1 MGKATG
7 FLEYRREVPGE
18 VRPQERIGS
27 WQEFAVPLDEDKLRT
42 QGARCMDCG
51 TPFCHAGRLLSGMA
65 SGCPAHNLIPEWND
79 LVYRG
84 SWKEALKRLHKTS
97 NFPEFTGRVCPAP
110 CEGACTV
117 GKSGSP
123 VTIKSIEKAIVDRGF
138 AEGWIQ
144 PRTPAAPSGKKV
156 AVVGS
161 GPAGLACADQLNK
174 AGHAVTVYERADRIG
189 GLLMYGIPNMK
200 LEKTIVQRRVDL
212 LAAEGIRFV
221 TGVEIGKDLPA
232 DRLRSE
238 YDAVVLCGGAT
249 QARDLRVEG
258 RELAGIHQ
266 AMEFLSRNTKS
277 LLDSGL
283 EDGQFLSAKDKHV
296 VVIGG
301 GDTGT
306 DCVATA
312 IRQGCKSVT
321 QLEIMPQL
329 PSARQPG
336 NPWPEW
342 PKVLKTDYGQAE
354 AAEVF
359 GQDPRCYETSTK
371 RIQGN
376 ELGQVT
382 GVHTVRV
389 AWQQVDG
396 RLTPVEVP
404 GSEQAIPV
412 DLVLLALGFTGPENA
427 LPEQLG
433 LELDERSNVKAEFGE
448 FHTSVEG
455 VFAAGDMRR
464 GQSLVVWAMHEGRQA
479 AREVDRFLMGSTVLP

>member
-7 FLEYRREVPGE
+7 FMEYLREVPGE

-27 WQEFAVPLDEDKLRT
+27 WQEFAVPLEEEKLRT

-84 SWKEALKRLHKTS
+84 SWKEALKRLHKTN

-117 GKSGSP
+117 GKSGQP
-123 VTIKSIEKAIVDRGF
+123 VTIKSIERAIIDRGF
-138 AEGWIQ
+138 AEGWIRPQ
-144 PRTPAAPSGKKV
+144 IPAASSGKKV

-200 LEKTIVQRRVDL
+200 LDKQIVQRRVDL
-212 LAAEGIRFV
+212 LSAEGIRFIA
-221 TGVEIGKDLPA
+221 GAEIGKDIPA
-232 DRLRSE
+232 ERLRTE
-238 YDAVVLCGGAT
+238 YDAVVLCCGAT
-249 QARDLRVEG
+249 QARELSVEG
-258 RELAGIHQ
+258 RELDGVHQ
-266 AMEFLSRNTKS
+266 AMEFLSRNTQS
-277 LLDSGL
+277 LLDSGHQ
-283 EDGQFLSAKDKHV
+283 DGRFLSAKDKHV

-312 IRQGCKSVT
+312 IRQGCSSVT
-321 QLEIMPQL
+321 QLEILPQL
-329 PSARQPG
+329 PLTRQQD

-342 PKVLKTDYGQAE
+342 PKVQKTDYGQAE
-354 AAEVF
+354 AAELF
-359 GQDPRCYETSTK
+359 GRDPRRFETSTK
-371 RIQGN
+371 SLLGN
-376 ELGQVT
+376 ERGQVT

-389 AWQQVDG
+389 EWKQIDG
-396 RLTPVEVP
+396 RRVPAEVA
-404 GSEQAIPV
+404 GSERVIPA
-412 DLVLLALGFTGPENA
+412 DLVLLALGFAGPEPD

-433 LELDERSNVKAEFGE
+433 LERDERTNVKAELGDFR
-448 FHTSVEG
+448 TNVEG

-479 AREVDRFLMGSTVLP
+479 ASEVDRYLMGSTVLP

>member
-18 VRPQERIGS
+18 IRPQERIGS
-27 WQEFAVPLDEDKLRT
+27 WQEFVVPLEEEKLRM

-51 TPFCHAGRLLSGMA
+51 TPFCHAGQLLSGMA

-84 SWKEALKRLHKTS
+84 SWKEALKRLQKTS
-97 NFPEFTGRVCPAP
+97 NFPEFTSRVCPAP

-117 GKSGSP
+117 GKSGQP
-123 VTIKSIEKAIVDRGF
+123 VTIKSIERAIIDHGF
-138 AEGWIQ
+138 EEGWIR
-144 PRTPAAPSGKKV
+144 PRVPAASTGKKV

-200 LEKTIVQRRVDL
+200 LDKQIVQRRVNL

-221 TGVEIGKDLPA
+221 TGVEIGEELPA
-232 DRLRSE
+232 DRLRTE
-238 YDAVVLCGGAT
+238 FDAVVLCCGAT
-249 QARDLRVEG
+249 QAREMKIEG
-258 RELAGIHQ
+258 RELNGVHQ
-266 AMEFLSRNTKS
+266 AMEFLSRNTQS

-283 EDGQFLSAKDKHV
+283 QDGNFLSAKDKHV

-321 QLEIMPQL
+321 QLEIMPKL
-329 PSARQPG
+329 PLSRGQD

-342 PKVLKTDYGQAE
+342 PKVQKTDYGQAE
-354 AAEVF
+354 AAEMF
-359 GQDPRCYETSTK
+359 GQDPRRYETSTK
-371 RIQGN
+371 SLQGN
-376 ELGQVT
+376 EQGQIT

-389 AWQQVDG
+389 EWNQVDG
-396 RLTPVEVP
+396 RWIPVETP
-404 GSEQAIPV
+404 GSEQVLPA
-412 DLVLLALGFTGPENA
+412 DLVLLALGFAGPEA
-427 LPEQLG
+427 VLPEQLG
-433 LELDERSNVKAEFGE
+433 LDQDERTNVKAELGDFR
-448 FHTSVEG
+448 TNVKG

-464 GQSLVVWAMHEGRQA
+464 GQSLVVWAMYEGRLA
-479 AREVDRFLMGSTVLP
+479 AREVDRYLMGSTMLP

>member
-7 FLEYRREVPGE
+7 FLEYEREIPGE
-18 VRPQERIGS
+18 IDPQERICS
-27 WQEFAVPLDEDKLRT
+27 WKEFTVPMDEEKLKT

-51 TPFCHAGRLLSGMA
+51 TPFCHVGQLLSGMA
-65 SGCPAHNLIPEWND
+65 SGCPLHNLIPEFND

-84 SWKEALKRLHKTS
+84 SWKEALKRLQKTN

-110 CEGACTV
+110 CEGSCTV

-138 AEGWIQ
+138 AEGWIT
-144 PRTPAAPSGKKV
+144 PRPPVSRSGRKV

-174 AGHAVTVYERADRIG
+174 AGHEVTVYERADRIG

-200 LEKTIVQRRVDL
+200 LDKSKVQRRVDL
-212 LAAEGIRFV
+212 LAAEGITFV
-221 TGVEIGKDLPA
+221 TGCEIGKDIPVA
-232 DRLRSE
+232 DLQAQF
-238 YDAVVLCGGAT
+238 DAVVLCGGAT
-249 QARDLRVEG
+249 QARDLKAEG
-258 RELAGIHQ
+258 REFAGIHQ

-277 LLDSGL
+277 LLDSEL
-283 EDGQFLSAKDKHV
+283 QDGQYLSAKDKDV

-312 IRQGCKSVT
+312 IRQGCRSVT
-321 QLEIMPQL
+321 QLEIMPKL
-329 PSARQPG
+329 PLTRQSN

-342 PKVLKTDYGQAE
+342 PKVLKTDYGQVE
-354 AAEVF
+354 AASLY
-359 GQDPRCYETSTK
+359 GKDPRQFETSTK
-371 RIQGN
+371 RFVGN
-376 ELGQVT
+376 AEGHIT
-382 GVHTVRV
+382 EIETVRV
-389 AWQQVDG
+389 EWQQVGG
-396 RLTPVEVP
+396 RLTPVEVS
-404 GSEQAIPV
+404 GSERMIPA
-412 DLVLLALGFTGPENA
+412 DLVLLALGFTGPENR

-433 LELDERSNVKAEFGE
+433 LERDERSNVKAEFGQ
-448 FHTSVEG
+448 FTTNVEG

-464 GQSLVVWAMHEGRQA
+464 GQSLVVWAIQEGRQA
-479 AREVDRFLMGSTVLP
+479 AREVDRYLMGSSVLP

>member
-7 FLEYRREVPGE
+7 FMEYLREVPGE

-27 WQEFAVPLDEDKLRT
+27 WQEFAVPLEEEKLRT

-84 SWKEALKRLHKTS
+84 SWKEALKRLHKTN

-117 GKSGSP
+117 GKSGQP
-123 VTIKSIEKAIVDRGF
+123 VTIKSIERAIIDRGF
-138 AEGWIQ
+138 AEGWIRPQ
-144 PRTPAAPSGKKV
+144 IPAASSGKKV

-200 LEKTIVQRRVDL
+200 LDKQIVQRRVDL
-212 LAAEGIRFV
+212 LSAEGIRFIA
-221 TGVEIGKDLPA
+221 GAEIGKDIPA
-232 DRLRSE
+232 ERLRTE
-238 YDAVVLCGGAT
+238 YDAVVLCCGAT
-249 QARDLRVEG
+249 QARELSVEG
-258 RELAGIHQ
+258 RELDGVHQ
-266 AMEFLSRNTKS
+266 AMEFLSRNTQS
-277 LLDSGL
+277 LLDSGHQ
-283 EDGQFLSAKDKHV
+283 DGRFLSAKDKHV

-312 IRQGCKSVT
+312 IRQGCSSVT
-321 QLEIMPQL
+321 QLEILPQL
-329 PSARQPG
+329 PLTRQQD

-342 PKVLKTDYGQAE
+342 PKVQKTDYGQAE
-354 AAEVF
+354 AAELF
-359 GQDPRCYETSTK
+359 GRDPRRFETSTK
-371 RIQGN
+371 SLLGN
-376 ELGQVT
+376 ERGQVT

-389 AWQQVDG
+389 EWKQIDG
-396 RLTPVEVP
+396 RRVPAEVA
-404 GSEQAIPV
+404 GSERVIPA
-412 DLVLLALGFTGPENA
+412 DLVLLALGFAGPEPD

-433 LELDERSNVKAEFGE
+433 LERDERTNVKAELGDFR
-448 FHTSVEG
+448 TNVEG

-479 AREVDRFLMGSTVLP
+479 AREVDRYLMGSTVLP